1 MVVLLLLLRAT
12 GRVLSASLGAGA
24 VDTEVDDERQRTV
37 MISVVD
43 FNQIARERLRL

>member
-1 MVVLLLLLRAT
+1 MVVLLLLRAT

-37 MISVVD
+37 VIVVD

>member
-1 MVVLLLLLRAT
+1 MVVRLLLAT

-24 VDTEVDDERQRTV
+24 VDTEVDDERQKTV
-37 MISVVD
+37 VISVVD